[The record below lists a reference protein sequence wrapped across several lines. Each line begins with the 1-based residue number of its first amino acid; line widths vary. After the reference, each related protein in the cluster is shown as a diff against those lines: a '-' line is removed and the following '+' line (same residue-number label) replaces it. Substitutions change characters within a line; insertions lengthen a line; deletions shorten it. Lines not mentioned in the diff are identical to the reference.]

1 MADPQKALETQISN
15 IQKRTGKTIDE
26 LKALVAASGLSKH
39 GEVVKMLKTDLGM
52 GHGDANTVAHLAK
65 SDISAKPAASANPL
79 DELYVDKKTDL
90 RPIHEALLKQLEQLG
105 DYETA
110 PKQKYVSY
118 RRKKQFAMIGPAT
131 NTRVELGLN
140 IKELPEAPR
149 LEPQGSGKMCQYVV
163 KLTDATQVD
172 DEVATWLRAAY
183 NAAG

>member
-1 MADPQKALETQISN
+1 MADPQKTLETQIAN
-15 IQKRTGKTIDE
+15 IQKRTGKTMDE

-39 GEVVKMLKTDLGM
+39 GEIVKMLKTDLGM

-65 SDISAKPAASANPL
+65 RDAGAKPAASANPL
-79 DELYVDKKTDL
+79 DELYVDKKADL

-118 RRKKQFAMIGPAT
+118 RRNKQFAMIGPAT

-140 IKELPEAPR
+140 IKELPAAPR
-149 LEPQGSGKMCQYVV
+149 LEPQGSGKMCHYVV
-163 KLTDATQVD
+163 KLTDATQID